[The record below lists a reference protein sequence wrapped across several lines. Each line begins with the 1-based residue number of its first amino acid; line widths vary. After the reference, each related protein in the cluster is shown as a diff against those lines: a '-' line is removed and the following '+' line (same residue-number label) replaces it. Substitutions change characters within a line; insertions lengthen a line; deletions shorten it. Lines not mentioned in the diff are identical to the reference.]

1 MSTPPTGISPVSDA
15 RLVELLTAWLPDQ
28 RWFADKGRGIS
39 GVDVVSRTRTVTA
52 DDVLVEHLL
61 VDVHFGDDQAAGGAP
76 ATRRYQV
83 PLATAL
89 ELPRDR
95 RAFPLT
101 PVDEGG
107 EPVGDGPVVYDGLRS
122 VRGTQALVEHL
133 AGQDTVGDLR
143 YRLVDGA
150 EVRTGE
156 PGRLLGVEQSNS
168 SLVYGDDLM
177 VKVFRMVQDGLN
189 PDVELHAALAE
200 RDCPAVAALR
210 GWVEWDDDGERSG
223 PTTLAMAQE
232 FLAGAA
238 DGWAMATASVRD
250 LFAEADL
257 LAEEVGTDFAD
268 EARRLGAAVAQV
280 HDDLAAALGTTTRD
294 GTDLVAAMRARL
306 DAASHEVP
314 DLGRFVDGARAVF
327 DRVASAG
334 PVPVQR
340 VHGDLHLGQALRAPD
355 RWILIDF
362 EGEPGAPLAERRVPD
377 CPVRDVAGVLRSFDY
392 AAQHTLV
399 GVDDRQRLFRARE
412 WYDRNVDAFCTGY
425 AEVSDADPRED
436 DALLRAYA
444 LDKAIYEVVYESRS
458 RPGWIGVPLGAVERL
473 LGPAG

>member
-1 MSTPPTGISPVSDA
+1 MSTTPTGITPLDDA
-15 RLVELLTAWLPDQ
+15 ALAALLAPWLPDQ
-28 RWFADKGRGIS
+28 RWFADKGREVT
-39 GVDVVSRTRTVTA
+39 GVEVARRTVLVEA
-52 DDVLVEHLL
+52 PDVLVEHLL
-61 VDVHFGDDQAAGGAP
+61 VDVSFADGPADR

-83 PLATAL
+83 PLATAHS
-89 ELPRDR
+89 LPKDR
-95 RAFPLT
+95 RAHPLT
-101 PVDEGG
+101 PVDADGQ
-107 EPVGDGPVVYDGLRS
+107 PVGDGHVVYDGLRS

-133 AGQDTVGDLR
+133 AGRDEVGDLR
-143 YRLVDGA
+143 FRLVEGA
-150 EVRTGE
+150 RVATGE
-156 PGRLLGVEQSNS
+156 PGRLLGGEQSNS
-168 SLVYGDDLM
+168 SLVYDDVM
-177 VKVFRMVQDGLN
+177 VKVFRLVQPGLN

-210 GWVEWDDDGERSG
+210 GWVETDHPTGPGGE

-232 FLAGAA
+232 FVAGAA

-268 EARRLGAAVAQV
+268 ESRRLGAAVAQV

-314 DLGRFVDGARAVF
+314 ELGRFVDGARGIF
-327 DRVASAG
+327 DRVAGAG

-355 RWILIDF
+355 RWIVIDF
-362 EGEPGAPLAERRVPD
+362 EGEPGAPLEERRMPD
-377 CPVRDVAGVLRSFDY
+377 CTVRDVAGVLRSFDY

-399 GVDDRQRLFRARE
+399 GVDDRQRRFRARE
-412 WYDRNVDAFCTGY
+412 WYDRNIDAFCSGY
-425 AEVSDADPRED
+425 AEVSDADPRD
-436 DALLRAYA
+436 TDALLRAYA
-444 LDKAIYEVVYESRS
+444 LDKAVYEVVYESRN
-458 RPGWIGVPLGAVERL
+458 RPGWIGVPLGAVERIL
-473 LGPAG
+473 ALG

>member
-1 MSTPPTGISPVSDA
+1 MTTSPTGMTPLTDDA
-15 RLVELLTAWLPDQ
+15 LADLLTPWLPEQ
-28 RWFADKGRGIS
+28 RWFADKGRDVA
-39 GVDVVSRTRTVTA
+39 GVEIARRSVIVDA

-61 VDVHFGDDQAAGGAP
+61 VDVRFDDGPGDRR
-76 ATRRYQV
+76 TRRYQV

-89 ELPRDR
+89 ALPKDR
-95 RAFPLT
+95 RAHPLT
-101 PVDEGG
+101 PVDDDGG
-107 EPVGDGPVVYDGLRS
+107 PVGDGPVVYDGLRS

-133 AGQDTVGDLR
+133 AAEDVVGDLR
-143 YRLVDGA
+143 YRLVEGA
-150 EVRTGE
+150 TVPTGE
-156 PGRLLGVEQSNS
+156 PGRLLGGEQSNS
-168 SLVYGDDLM
+168 SLVFENELM
-177 VKVFRMVQDGLN
+177 VKVFRLVQPGLN

-200 RDCPAVAALR
+200 RDCPAVAELR
-210 GWVEWDDDGERSG
+210 GWVETDDG
-223 PTTLAMAQE
+223 TTLAMAQE

-257 LAEEVGTDFAD
+257 LADEVGTDFAD

-294 GTDLVAAMRARL
+294 GTDLVASMRARL

-327 DRVASAG
+327 DEVASAG
-334 PVPVQR
+334 AVTVQR

-355 RWILIDF
+355 RWIVIDF
-362 EGEPGAPLAERRVPD
+362 EGEPGAPLEERRTPD
-377 CPVRDVAGVLRSFDY
+377 CTVRDVAGVLRSFDY

-399 GVDDRQRLFRARE
+399 GVEDRQRRFRARE
-412 WYDRNVDAFCTGY
+412 WYDRNLDAFCTGY
-425 AEVSDADPRED
+425 AAVSDADPRES

-444 LDKAIYEVVYESRS
+444 LDKAIYEVVYESRN
-458 RPGWIGVPLGAVERL
+458 RPGWIGVPLGAVERIL
-473 LGPAG
+473 ARG

>member
-1 MSTPPTGISPVSDA
+1 MSTTPTGITPLDDA
-15 RLVELLTAWLPDQ
+15 ALAALLADWLPGQ
-28 RWFADKGRGIS
+28 RWFADKGREVA
-39 GVDVVSRTRTVTA
+39 GVEIARRTALVEA

-61 VDVHFGDDQAAGGAP
+61 VDVRFADGPDERR
-76 ATRRYQV
+76 TRRYQV
-83 PLATAL
+83 PLATAHA
-89 ELPRDR
+89 LPKDR
-95 RAFPLT
+95 RAYPLT
-101 PVDEGG
+101 PVDESGD
-107 EPVGDGPVVYDGLRS
+107 PVGDGPVVYDGLRS
-122 VRGTQALVEHL
+122 VRGTQAVAEHL
-133 AGQDTVGDLR
+133 AGQDEVGDLR
-143 YRLVDGA
+143 FRLVEGA
-150 EVRTGE
+150 TVPTGE
-156 PGRLLGVEQSNS
+156 PGRLLGGEQSNS
-168 SLVYGDDLM
+168 SLVFENELM
-177 VKVFRMVQDGLN
+177 VKVFRLVQPGLN
-189 PDVELHAALAE
+189 PDVELHAALAD
-200 RDCPAVAALR
+200 RDCPAVATLR
-210 GWVEWDDDGERSG
+210 GWIETDHPTGPGGE

-268 EARRLGAAVAQV
+268 ESRRLGAAVAQV

-327 DRVASAG
+327 DKVASAG

-355 RWILIDF
+355 RWIVIDF
-362 EGEPGAPLAERRVPD
+362 EGEPGAPLEERRTPD
-377 CPVRDVAGVLRSFDY
+377 CTVRDVAGILRSLDY

-399 GVDDRQRLFRARE
+399 GVEDRQRRFRARE
-412 WYDRNVDAFCTGY
+412 WYDRNLDAFCTGY
-425 AEVSDADPRED
+425 AEVSDTDPRET

-444 LDKAIYEVVYESRS
+444 LDKAIYEVVYESRN
-458 RPGWIGVPLGAVERL
+458 RPGWIGVPLGAVERIL
-473 LGPAG
+473 ALG